1 MTICQAT
8 LDVPEREMGR
18 PPTTRPRRYCTSPG
32 GRQIRTGDTAGSA
45 GTSRPWPGG
54 GHGYGLADPAQAR
67 SQHVCVDPD
76 RACPVPAGRRRSA
89 ILKITSFGTKI
100 KSFPFASPFIILYDC
115 YCSPMMNS
123 TPETAA
129 RQASEDLVELQFT
142 PIPAEEAS
150 EMDDRVYL
158 LGVRCEA
165 VR

>member
-1 MTICQAT
+1 
-8 LDVPEREMGR
+8 
-18 PPTTRPRRYCTSPG
+18 
-32 GRQIRTGDTAGSA
+32 
-45 GTSRPWPGG
+45 
-54 GHGYGLADPAQAR
+54 
-67 SQHVCVDPD
+67 
-76 RACPVPAGRRRSA
+76 
-89 ILKITSFGTKI
+89 
-100 KSFPFASPFIILYDC
+100 
-115 YCSPMMNS
+115 MMNS